1 MKYAEW
7 VEGVMSE
14 IKNDLIWK
22 MEVYRL
28 GVFSERK
35 EKRS

>member
-7 VEGVMSE
+7 VDGVMLE
-14 IKNDLIWK
+14 IANDPIWK

-28 GVFSERK
+28 AASSE
-35 EKRS
+35 